1 MKKTF
6 YFILAWLGA
15 VVLAWLT
22 ANIGRNIY
30 GIFFPSQIGG
40 DLGDIVEPGII
51 EGFVFTYL
59 FWLGLIFV
67 PVFKQKW
74 WRYALAPVLVVFLPF
89 MLFWPIAFL
98 GVVFFGVGVGLGFL
112 VLWMRKKFD

>member
-6 YFILAWLGA
+6 YFIFAWLGV

-22 ANIGRNIY
+22 ANIGRNFY
-30 GIFFPSQIGG
+30 RIFFPRE
-40 DLGDIVEPGII
+40 LGEGFFELFTPGII

-74 WRYALAPVLVVFLPF
+74 WRYALAPALVVFLPF
-89 MLFWPIAFL
+89 ILFWPIALL
-98 GVVFFGVGVGLGFL
+98 GVIFFSCGVGVGFL